1 MKENMVMIVSKS
13 DRTLVANIPE
23 LRFNRTW
30 TKRGMK
36 IPVEKDVF
44 EQAYYSPGFA
54 YLIDNGLLFV
64 EDMEV
69 KKDLGIE
76 PEEATEPV
84 NILDLTD
91 TLMARMI
98 KAMPMD
104 ELKKTV
110 AKLSAPQREDLAE
123 YAIEHNDS
131 LNMSK
136 IDFLS
141 QVTGRDILTAIKNK
155 KAAEEE

>member
-1 MKENMVMIVSKS
+1 MKENMVMLVSKS
-13 DRTLVANIPE
+13 DRNLVVNIPE
-23 LRFNRTW
+23 LRFSRTW
-30 TKRGMK
+30 TRRGMK
-36 IPVEKDVF
+36 IPVERDTL
-44 EQAYYSPGFA
+44 EQAYYDASFA
-54 YLIDNGLLFV
+54 YLIDKGLLFV

-76 PEEATEPV
+76 PIEATEPV

-110 AKLSAPQREDLAE
+110 AKLSGPQREDLAE

-141 QVTGRDILTAIKNK
+141 QISGRDILTAIKNK